1 VTDAAVTLRVSYGTN
16 AGTESA
22 SQTGVTFCAADALSG
37 PDVAPGTVSYER
49 WMRLALDTAN
59 SHSISA
65 LSFVGAP
72 SLPTGVTIKYGV
84 TDTPA
89 TPVNTTSA
97 IATHLLDTDR
107 VIWDTNTY
115 DTNGDRSRY
124 LVMQMTVASSA
135 TSGPITQNHLTF
147 DWMQS

>member
-22 SQTGVTFCAADALSG
+22 SQTGIVFCAADALSG
-37 PDVAPGTVSYER
+37 SPVAPGSVSYER

-59 SHSISA
+59 SHSITA
-65 LSFVGAP
+65 LSFTATAN
-72 SLPTGVTIKYGV
+72 LPTGVTIKYGV

-89 TPVNTTSA
+89 TPINTTST
-97 IATHLLDTDR
+97 IATHLLDGDH

-115 DTNGDRSRY
+115 DSDNDRSRY
-124 LVMQMTVASSA
+124 LVLQMVVASSA
-135 TSGPITQNHLTF
+135 TSGAIPQDTLTF
-147 DWMQS
+147 GWAQS